1 MHTLLTVSL
10 DISGGVGVSVAC
22 DGVWQV
28 KVLCE
33 TRDKEHSEE
42 LRSALQQRY
51 KILRFGSQCPP
62 GAMGQ

>member
-1 MHTLLTVSL
+1 MNCIPCQLLSISSGEGISL
-10 DISGGVGVSVAC
+10 AC

-42 LRSALQQRY
+42 LRNALQQRY
-51 KILRFGSQCPP
+51 KILRFGNRSPA

>member
-1 MHTLLTVSL
+1 MSL
-10 DISGGVGVSVAC
+10 GISGGVGVSVAC

-42 LRSALQQRY
+42 LRNALLQRY
-51 KILRFGSQCPP
+51 KILRFGNQYP
-62 GAMGQ
+62 AEALGQ